1 MHVGQRGKNDELVLP
16 DKNLAR
22 NTARKLGITGRDTHI
37 LDVRKTGEAVDL
49 EAADKAALVLWPGLC
64 AIHARFHPEQI
75 EAVRKADPSCK
86 VIVHPECSPEV
97 VRAADGAGSTTYI
110 IEYVRNAPDG
120 AHIYVGTEINLVERL
135 AREKLRATLEG
146 IVAGNTDPITV
157 PSEDSAPAKA
167 SLERMLEACA

>member
-1 MHVGQRGKNDELVLP
+1 M
-16 DKNLAR
+16 
-22 NTARKLGITGRDTHI
+22 
-37 LDVRKTGEAVDL
+37 
-49 EAADKAALVLWPGLC
+49 LWPGLC

-135 AREKLRATLEG
+135 AREQEGRIRVEALRSSACSNMAKITPEKLRDTLAG